1 MSDFCRE
8 VETGVQSGV
17 AGELSPG
24 QLVGVGVEPCTKLRG
39 LDVRHRNKGR
49 MTLAPS
55 CPSCMG
61 RGGGE

>member
-1 MSDFCRE
+1 M
-8 VETGVQSGV
+8 QSGV